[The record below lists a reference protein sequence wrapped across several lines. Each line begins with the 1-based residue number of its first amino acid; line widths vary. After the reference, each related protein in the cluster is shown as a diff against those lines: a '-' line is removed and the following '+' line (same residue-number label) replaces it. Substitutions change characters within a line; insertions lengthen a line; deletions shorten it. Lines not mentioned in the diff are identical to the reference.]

1 MIFANINIE
10 EPLSENLSFSL
21 EGFTIFAIGK
31 DGHIVEFD
39 GEFIEAGTAA
49 YDEFIEKLRKA

>member
-21 EGFTIFAIGK
+21 EGITIFANGK
-31 DGHIVEFD
+31 DGVGAEIK
-39 GEFIEAGTAA
+39 GEFIEAGTAG